1 MNIKMKQEKQNLCA
15 TPEGRIDAATAPE
28 LQEQLMASM
37 NGVRDFT
44 LDLSEVD
51 YISSAGLR
59 VLVVLQKRMKDQGSM
74 TIINVRPEITSILK
88 VTGLLK
94 MLNVREA

>member
-1 MNIKMKQEKQNLCA
+1 MNTKMKQENQSLYA

-28 LQEQLMASM
+28 LQEQLMASLD
-37 NGVRDFT
+37 GIKDFT

-74 TIINVRPEITSILK
+74 TIINVRPEIVGILK

-94 MLNVREA
+94 LLNVREA

>member
-15 TPEGRIDAATAPE
+15 TPEDRIDAATAPE